1 VIIGGR
7 NMDHTLC
14 LYVEEGESRD
24 KTVEKEVELTEV
36 KMAPEVS
43 SEVAMAWV
51 RSAYDGT

>member
-1 VIIGGR
+1 MIIGGR